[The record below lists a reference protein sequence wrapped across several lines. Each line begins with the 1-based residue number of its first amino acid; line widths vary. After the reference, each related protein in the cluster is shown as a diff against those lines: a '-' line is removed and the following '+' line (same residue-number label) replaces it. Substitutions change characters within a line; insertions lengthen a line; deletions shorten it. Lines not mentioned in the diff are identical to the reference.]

1 MSKNN
6 KHLDSGIHHPD
17 IVNFNIAELN
27 KDWLKSE
34 IWNKKW
40 VLVNSIIFSFCLDM
54 YVLVTDKSNDL
65 VSEVG
70 KYAQLISLILLVV
83 IFRLIYKTEVKIEDE
98 VKKKGPYLE
107 T

>member
-6 KHLDSGIHHPD
+6 KHLDSGLHHPD
-17 IVNFNIAELN
+17 IVSFNIAELN
-27 KDWLKSE
+27 NEWTKSE

-40 VLVNSIIFSFCLDM
+40 VLVTTLIFCFCLDV

-70 KYAQLISLILLVV
+70 
-83 IFRLIYKTEVKIEDE
+83 
-98 VKKKGPYLE
+98 
-107 T
+107 